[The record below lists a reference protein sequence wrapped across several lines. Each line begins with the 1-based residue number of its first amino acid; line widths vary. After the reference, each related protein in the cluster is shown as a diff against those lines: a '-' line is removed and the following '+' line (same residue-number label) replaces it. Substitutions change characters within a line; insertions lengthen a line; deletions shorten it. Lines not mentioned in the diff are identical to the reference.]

1 MELPPLSKKE
11 ILDEINSSFKRM
23 SLEQKRLWEIIKITP
38 EKWQAKNFGEEV
50 GGFWVVAI
58 FGKQVIWYNEIE
70 EGFNVSKYH
79 NYGKLSEVWAN
90 QDELEWV
97 IQNLLN
103 ELNGSYDQPNNLISP
118 E

>member
-1 MELPPLSKKE
+1 MKWQPISEQE
-11 ILDEINSSFKRM
+11 ILSMISSSYERM
-23 SLEQKRLWEIIKITP
+23 STEQRRLWDAIKTTP
-38 EKWQAKNFGEEV
+38 KKWLANDYGKEV

-58 FGKQVIWYNEIE
+58 FGNRVIWYHEIE

-79 NYGKLSEVWAN
+79 NYGKLNEFWAN

-103 ELNGSYDQPNNLISP
+103 ELNGCYNPPINFF
-118 E
+118 